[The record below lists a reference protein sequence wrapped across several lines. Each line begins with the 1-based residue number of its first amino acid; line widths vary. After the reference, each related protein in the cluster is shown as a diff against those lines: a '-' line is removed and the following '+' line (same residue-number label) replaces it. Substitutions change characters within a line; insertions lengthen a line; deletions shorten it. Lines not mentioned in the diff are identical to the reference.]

1 MLTQRQ
7 HDLLVYI
14 NGYISDHGISPSY
27 DDMRAGLG
35 LRSKSGIHRLISALV
50 ERGFLRRMKNRAR
63 ALEVLKLPDSAQG
76 RPGPGSLAVAASG
89 YDPFAGG
96 GGREA
101 QAGETISVPLLGRIA
116 AGTPITALSDYTTT
130 AEVPRTMISG
140 VGHHFALQV
149 EGDSMQDAG
158 IFDGDLALFRQCE
171 DAENGTV
178 VIALI
183 EREEAT
189 LKRLRK
195 RGDRIALEPANEHY
209 ETRIYGPDQVDVQGR
224 LVGLL
229 RMY

>member
-14 NGYISDHGISPSY
+14 NSYITDHGISPSY

-76 RPGPGSLAVAASG
+76 RPSAGSLAVAASG

-96 GGREA
+96 SARESP
-101 QAGETISVPLLGRIA
+101 AGEAISVPLLGRIA

-149 EGDSMQDAG
+149 EGDSMRDAG

-171 DAENGTV
+171 DAENGTI

-195 RGDRIALEPANEHY
+195 RGDQIALEPANEHY